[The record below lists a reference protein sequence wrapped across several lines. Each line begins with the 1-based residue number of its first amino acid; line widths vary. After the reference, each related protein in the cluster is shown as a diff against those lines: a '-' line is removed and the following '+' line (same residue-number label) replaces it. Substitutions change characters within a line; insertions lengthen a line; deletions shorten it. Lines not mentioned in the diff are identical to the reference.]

1 MSNKI
6 LTTEHTETTE
16 ARKGINE
23 LTEMVIGCAIDVHRA
38 LGPGLLE
45 STYEMCLCRELSLRE
60 IAFERQKPIPVA
72 YKDLKLD
79 RGYRADLIVEN
90 QVLVE
95 IKSIDQLASIHDAQL
110 LSYLKLGGWKIG
122 LLINFNVQLL
132 KRGIHR
138 KIVGR
143 ADEVSL

>member
-1 MSNKI
+1 MSDKI
-6 LTTEHTETTE
+6 LTTEHTEITD

-23 LTEMVIGCAIDVHRA
+23 LAEMVIGCVIDVHRA
-38 LGPGLLE
+38 LGPSLLE

-72 YKDLKLD
+72 YKGLKLD
-79 RGYRADLIVEN
+79 CGYRADLIVEN

-95 IKSIDQLASIHDAQL
+95 IKSIDQLASIHNAQL